1 LSHEGREQ
9 QPAPASLKEKFGNF
23 VELNGHGGSAQ
34 AYRILAEL
42 AIDGHRYAILQSEAM
57 RKDGDIEVFRVAED
71 GLGDLQLETVEEDE
85 EWERA
90 AEAFDDLQFGSDEQP

>member
-1 LSHEGREQ
+1 LSHNAREQ
-9 QPAPASLKEKFGNF
+9 QPAPSLKEKFGNF
-23 VELNGHGGSAQ
+23 VELNGHGGSAE

-42 AIDGHRYAILQSEAM
+42 AIDGRRYAILQSEAM
-57 RKDGDIEVFRVAED
+57 RKEGDIEVFRVAQD
-71 GLGDLQLETVEEDE
+71 GQDDLQLETVGDDE